1 MMKERIKD
9 ELDRQLLKSIDKNQ
23 GSCIS
28 TIIRPF
34 LLEKSET
41 VLRQRIRAL
50 ELEKL
55 ITVKRTKKERL
66 IYKNS
71 SEQLI

>member
-1 MMKERIKD
+1 MMKERMKD
-9 ELDRQLLKSIDKNQ
+9 ELDRQLLKSIDRNQ

-66 IYKNS
+66 LYKNS